1 MKIDGI
7 TVNLYDE
14 KTYLAYRF
22 NYQTTESYG
31 AFIYK
36 CISHLF
42 KRFRNSR
49 TERGRCAYG

>member
-22 NYQTTESYG
+22 NYQATESYG
-31 AFIYK
+31 TFIY
-36 CISHLF
+36 
-42 KRFRNSR
+42 
-49 TERGRCAYG
+49 